1 MNLKKIHLVS
11 LPQTVSDQL
20 GVVHFRCQ
28 LFESA
33 KKNVICKRVTK
44 TFQIRTIGGTAYV
57 ANVSIFSINVIE
69 KDVDPPGEDLCQLV
83 ITRGSL
89 ARNRVKVSGSCK
101 TVNNAQSMLS
111 KLGCPHDQGSRL
123 RFLEVS
129 CRYGMQADHA
139 IQGVGAFALSTAGAS
154 VHPLRRMQCFTNLF
168 QFKEI
173 RTKTTITLFKDNYGV
188 GLTDCKHAFL
198 TISSALT

>member
-1 MNLKKIHLVS
+1 MASSQVRGHISQASPKLQAQNLNLKKIHLVS

-20 GVVHFRCQ
+20 GVVHFWCQ

-33 KKNVICKRVTK
+33 KKNVICTRVTK

-69 KDVDPPGEDLCQLV
+69 KYVDPPGEDLCQLV

-89 ARNRVKVSGSCK
+89 ARKRVKVSGNCK

-111 KLGCPHDQGSRL
+111 KVGCPDDQGS
-123 RFLEVS
+123 
-129 CRYGMQADHA
+129 
-139 IQGVGAFALSTAGAS
+139 
-154 VHPLRRMQCFTNLF
+154 
-168 QFKEI
+168 
-173 RTKTTITLFKDNYGV
+173 
-188 GLTDCKHAFL
+188 
-198 TISSALT
+198 

>member
-1 MNLKKIHLVS
+1 M
-11 LPQTVSDQL
+11 
-20 GVVHFRCQ
+20 
-28 LFESA
+28 
-33 KKNVICKRVTK
+33 
-44 TFQIRTIGGTAYV
+44 
-57 ANVSIFSINVIE
+57 SIFSINVIE
-69 KDVDPPGEDLCQLV
+69 EDVDPPGEDLCQLV

-89 ARNRVKVSGSCK
+89 ARKRVKVSGNCK

-111 KLGCPHDQGSRL
+111 KVGCPHDQGSRL
-123 RFLEVS
+123 RFLEVR

-173 RTKTTITLFKDNYGV
+173 RIKTTITLFKDNYGV